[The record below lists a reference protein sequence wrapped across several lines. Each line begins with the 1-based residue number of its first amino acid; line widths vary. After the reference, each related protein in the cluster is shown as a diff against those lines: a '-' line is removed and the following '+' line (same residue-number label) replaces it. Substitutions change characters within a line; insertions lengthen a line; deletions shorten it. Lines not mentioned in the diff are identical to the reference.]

1 MIRTYTH
8 KNITWIDLEH
18 PTTDEVRKIMQ
29 DYDISEVVAEELLKP
44 TFRSKVEIFDHYAY
58 FILQVPGVGPR
69 SKAQEIDFILGKNFL
84 ITTRYEEIDPL
95 LEFSKTLEVE
105 SILNKESMG
114 EHAGF
119 LFFFMM
125 RHLYQSL
132 QEKIDSIDAH
142 IRDIESQIFSG
153 NERHMVTALSKQ
165 ARTLLNFK
173 AATDSHEEV
182 LESLEGVSGSIFGN
196 GFEHYIKK
204 ISGECKKV
212 RHLVLSKRDY
222 VDELRDTNDSL
233 LNSKQNEIMKI
244 FTVLAFVTFPISL
257 VVEILGIQ
265 SDTNP
270 ILGNQNDFW
279 IIVGI
284 VIGAVML
291 MLAYFRKR
299 DWL

>member
-18 PTTDEVRKIMQ
+18 PTTDEVRQIMQ
-29 DYDISEVVAEELLKP
+29 EYSISEVVAEELLKP

-105 SILNKESMG
+105 SILNRESMG

-132 QEKIDSIDAH
+132 QEKIDSVDAD
-142 IRDIESQIFSG
+142 IRNIESQIFSG

-182 LESLEGVSGSIFGN
+182 LESLEGVSGAIFGN
-196 GFEHYIKK
+196 GFEHYVKK
-204 ISGECKKV
+204 ITGECKKV

-244 FTVLAFVTFPISL
+244 FTVLAFVTFPLALLVDVLSL
-257 VVEILGIQ
+257 E
-265 SDTNP
+265 TEHNP
-270 ILGNQNDFW
+270 ILGSAHDFW
-279 IIVGI
+279 IIAGI
-284 VIGAVML
+284 VCIVMGAML
-291 MLAYFRKR
+291 VYFKKR